1 MRAPAFIGLALVLA
15 PPLLGACAT
24 GALCTPAAIV
34 VTAKE
39 GRTRMR
45 LEPGGLRTTETGH
58 LREVYREVL
67 VREYWLK
74 DAEGHWDQVSEAAWR
89 AAEVGR
95 PAEVCR

>member
-1 MRAPAFIGLALVLA
+1 MRARAYIGLTLVAAL
-15 PPLLGACAT
+15 PLGACAT
-24 GALCTPAAIV
+24 GAPCTPVSIV

-39 GRTRMR
+39 ERTRIRM
-45 LEPGGLRTTETGH
+45 EPGGLRTTETGQ

-74 DAEGHWDQVSEAAWR
+74 DAQGRWDLVSEAAWR

-95 PAEVCR
+95 PVEVCR

>member
-1 MRAPAFIGLALVLA
+1 MRAQIFIGLTLVAVLM
-15 PPLLGACAT
+15 LGACAT
-24 GALCTPAAIV
+24 GALCTPVSIV

-39 GRTRMR
+39 ERTRIRM
-45 LEPGGLRTTETGH
+45 EPGGLGTTETGY

-74 DAEGHWDQVSEAAWR
+74 DAQGHRDQVSEAAWR